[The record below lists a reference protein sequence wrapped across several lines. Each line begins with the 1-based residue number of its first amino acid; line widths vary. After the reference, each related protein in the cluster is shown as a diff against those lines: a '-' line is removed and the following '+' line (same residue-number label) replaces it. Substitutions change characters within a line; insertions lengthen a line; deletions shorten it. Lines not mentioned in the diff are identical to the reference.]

1 MPALK
6 AQALLLG
13 AFGSSI
19 SLYSTVRRYGQ
30 LSSHAVEGTPP
41 IRAED

>member
-19 SLYSTVRRYGQ
+19 SLYSTVRYGQ